1 MVVQSGEPQPS
12 WWANL
17 PSDSRLAQGALNQ
30 SYSKFCCQHRWHWC
44 TLKLG
49 RTDFGFSFLIF
60 TQSLLVLG
68 PFQPKSSFSPLPSWG
83 NMALSFS
90 LKVAVSPFEQAHPL
104 LLSLLSTFTQWPECP
119 FKSGMLL
126 GAEATGMPWE
136 RSLLPSGGRL
146 LAGGDFLQH
155 RQQARQASIKF
166 TRWSSS
172 ARALTGKWHSKN
184 IEPALRRVV
193 SYLFGCTGSQ
203 SGLWDIVRWP
213 EIEPGPPAWK
223 QRALATEP
231 PGEFQGLYLILQCLW
246 APCLPAHPKGSC
258 SGVLHG
264 HTCYCPWASLLLPHS
279 SGLSNNSSWVQW
291 VGGSHTGLDSNSTL
305 SCIAF
310 VKWKTLLC
318 PWDP

>member
-104 LLSLLSTFTQWPECP
+104 LLRLLSTFTQWPECP

-136 RSLLPSGGRL
+136 RSLLPLGGRL

-166 TRWSSS
+166 TRWSPS

-193 SYLFGCTGSQ
+193 SYLFIWLHWVSVWLVGYSSLT
-203 SGLWDIVRWP
+203 RN
-213 EIEPGPPAWK
+213 
-223 QRALATEP
+223 RT
-231 PGEFQGLYLILQCLW
+231 W
-246 APCLPAHPKGSC
+246 APCMETKSPSHWTTRGVPRVVSYFAMSLGSMPTC
-258 SGVLHG
+258 PPQGFLLRGVAWPH
-264 HTCYCPWASLLLPHS
+264 LLLPM
-279 SGLSNNSSWVQW
+279 GLPSP
-291 VGGSHTGLDSNSTL
+291 
-305 SCIAF
+305 A
-310 VKWKTLLC
+310 TLLRSQQ
-318 PWDP
+318 